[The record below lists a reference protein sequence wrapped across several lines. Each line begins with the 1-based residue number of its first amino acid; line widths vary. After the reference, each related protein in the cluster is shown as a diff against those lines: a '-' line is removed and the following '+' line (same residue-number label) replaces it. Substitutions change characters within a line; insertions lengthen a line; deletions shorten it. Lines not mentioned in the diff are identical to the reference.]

1 MAEHD
6 KAKVGTASKS
16 AKTVKP
22 LAAPAAPPMPV
33 LDVVATPTPE
43 VVAARVSEVIDDAQS
58 TTAVAATK
66 SFSTFD
72 MLLKGM
78 PTMTDTS
85 AFAGTEKAQAIL
97 GDFNA
102 RAKTAAEKG
111 AKFVE
116 EMTSLTKGNVEAIV
130 ASGKIAAKGV
140 EEFGAE
146 AAAYSK
152 TSFEKT
158 TGMFKSLSAVKSP
171 ADLMQIQSEYA
182 KSSFDAMVAESSKL
196 TESFVKLAT
205 EVMQPLSSRFAIAAE
220 KVKSAA
226 N

>member
-6 KAKVGTASKS
+6 KAKVATVGKS
-16 AKTVKP
+16 AKAVKP
-22 LAAPAAPPMPV
+22 FAAIDAAAMPV
-33 LDVVATPTPE
+33 LDVVASPTPE
-43 VVAARVSEVIDDAQS
+43 VVAASVSEIVDDAQS
-58 TTAVAATK
+58 AATDAVPK
-66 SFSTFD
+66 TFPTLE
-72 MLLKGM
+72 MLLKGL
-78 PTMTDTS
+78 PIMTDTS
-85 AFAGTEKAQAIL
+85 AFAGTEKAQAML
-97 GDFNA
+97 GDLNA

-116 EMTSLTKGNVEAIV
+116 EMTSLTKGNVEALV

-140 EEFGAE
+140 EELGAG

-158 TGMFKSLSAVKSP
+158 TGMLKSMSSVKSP